1 MFPQEERSS
10 LVVLSWQFSLL
21 MGNNGGDSSNKTV
34 SGVSSNNTG
43 SNNTSSDN
51 TGSDDR
57 GVVDDVVGGVGGGP
71 GVHSNLGDVMNLMVN
86 LVSDQTGLGNEVGLH
101 SLVDG
106 GSGDSSHGRDVVD
119 NGGNNWG
126 HSGDGSSVSHSDRG
140 SVGNSSNG
148 SSVGDSDRGSVSHSG
163 DRSSVG
169 NSGDRGSG
177 NSSNTVASVTQTMSK
192 ETVSGVTKTMSSQAK
207 DRGIGLSGRSSH
219 GGAQDGG
226 KDNKGVHLAV
236 M

>member
-1 MFPQEERSS
+1 
-10 LVVLSWQFSLL
+10 
-21 MGNNGGDSSNKTV
+21 
-34 SGVSSNNTG
+34 
-43 SNNTSSDN
+43 
-51 TGSDDR
+51 
-57 GVVDDVVGGVGGGP
+57 
-71 GVHSNLGDVMNLMVN
+71 MNLMVN

-106 GSGDSSHGRDVVD
+106 GSGDSSHSRDVVD

-126 HSGDGSSVSHSDRG
+126 HSSDGSSVSHSDRG
-140 SVGNSSNG
+140 SVGNSSHGSSVGNSSNG
-148 SSVGDSDRGSVSHSG
+148 SSVG
-163 DRSSVG
+163 
-169 NSGDRGSG
+169 NS
-177 NSSNTVASVTQTMSK
+177 NNTVASVTQTMSE

-219 GGAQDGG
+219 GGAKDGG

>member
-1 MFPQEERSS
+1 MREAP
-10 LVVLSWQFSLL
+10 LVVLSWLFSLL
-21 MGNNGGDSSNKTV
+21 LGNNGSDSSNNTV
-34 SGVSSNNTG
+34 SGVTETVVSSNNTG
-43 SNNTSSDN
+43 SNNTSSDDTSSN
-51 TGSDDR
+51 DR
-57 GVVDDVVGGVGGGP
+57 SVVDDVVGGVGGGP

-86 LVSDQTGLGNEVGLH
+86 LVSDQTGLGNQVGLH
-101 SLVDG
+101 SLVNG

-119 NGGNNWG
+119 NRGNNWG
-126 HSGDGSSVSHSDRG
+126 HSSDRG
-140 SVGNSSNG
+140 SMGNSNRG
-148 SSVGDSDRGSVSHSG
+148 SVGDSHRGSMSNSG

-169 NSGDRGSG
+169 NSGDRGSCPH
-177 NSSNTVASVTQTMSK
+177 SSHTVTSITQTMSK
-192 ETVSGVTKTMSSQAK
+192 ETVSGVTKTMSSQAN

>member
-1 MFPQEERSS
+1 M
-10 LVVLSWQFSLL
+10 
-21 MGNNGGDSSNKTV
+21 
-34 SGVSSNNTG
+34 G
-43 SNNTSSDN
+43 SN
-51 TGSDDR
+51 DR

-86 LVSDQTGLGNEVGLH
+86 LVSDQAGLGNEVGLH
-101 SLVDG
+101 SLVDS
-106 GSGDSSHGRDVVD
+106 GSGDSSDSRDVVD

-140 SVGNSSNG
+140 SVGNSSHGSSVGNSSHGSSVSNSSNG
-148 SSVGDSDRGSVSHSG
+148 SSVGDSYRGGVSHSG

-192 ETVSGVTKTMSSQAK
+192 ETVSSQAK

>member
-1 MFPQEERSS
+1 
-10 LVVLSWQFSLL
+10 
-21 MGNNGGDSSNKTV
+21 
-34 SGVSSNNTG
+34 
-43 SNNTSSDN
+43 
-51 TGSDDR
+51 
-57 GVVDDVVGGVGGGP
+57 
-71 GVHSNLGDVMNLMVN
+71 MNLMVN

-106 GSGDSSHGRDVVD
+106 GSGDSSHSRDIVD

-140 SVGNSSNG
+140 SVGNSSHG
-148 SSVGDSDRGSVSHSG
+148 SSVGDSDRGGVSDSSN
-163 DRSSVG
+163 RSSVG

-192 ETVSGVTKTMSSQAK
+192 ETVSGVTKAMSSQAK

-219 GGAQDGG
+219 GGAKDGG

>member
-1 MFPQEERSS
+1 
-10 LVVLSWQFSLL
+10 
-21 MGNNGGDSSNKTV
+21 
-34 SGVSSNNTG
+34 
-43 SNNTSSDN
+43 
-51 TGSDDR
+51 
-57 GVVDDVVGGVGGGP
+57 
-71 GVHSNLGDVMNLMVN
+71 MNLMVN
-86 LVSDQTGLGNEVGLH
+86 LVSDQTGLGNEMGLH

-106 GSGDSSHGRDVVD
+106 GSGDSSHSRDVVD

-126 HSGDGSSVSHSDRG
+126 HSGDGSSV
-140 SVGNSSNG
+140 GNSSNG
-148 SSVGDSDRGSVSHSG
+148 SSVGDSYRGGVSHSG

-177 NSSNTVASVTQTMSK
+177 NSSNTVASVTQTMSE

-219 GGAQDGG
+219 GGAKDGG

>member
-1 MFPQEERSS
+1 
-10 LVVLSWQFSLL
+10 
-21 MGNNGGDSSNKTV
+21 
-34 SGVSSNNTG
+34 
-43 SNNTSSDN
+43 
-51 TGSDDR
+51 
-57 GVVDDVVGGVGGGP
+57 
-71 GVHSNLGDVMNLMVN
+71 MNLMVN

-106 GSGDSSHGRDVVD
+106 GSGDSSHSRDVVD

-140 SVGNSSNG
+140 SVGNSSHG
-148 SSVGDSDRGSVSHSG
+148 
-163 DRSSVG
+163 SSVG

-177 NSSNTVASVTQTMSK
+177 NSSNTVASVTQTMSE

-219 GGAQDGG
+219 GGAKDGG

>member
-1 MFPQEERSS
+1 
-10 LVVLSWQFSLL
+10 
-21 MGNNGGDSSNKTV
+21 
-34 SGVSSNNTG
+34 
-43 SNNTSSDN
+43 
-51 TGSDDR
+51 
-57 GVVDDVVGGVGGGP
+57 
-71 GVHSNLGDVMNLMVN
+71 MVN
-86 LVSDQTGLGNEVGLH
+86 LVSDQTGLGNQVGLH

-119 NGGNNWG
+119 NRSNNWG
-126 HSGDGSSVSHSDRG
+126 HSSDRG
-140 SVGNSSNG
+140 SVGSSNRG
-148 SSVGDSDRGSVSHSG
+148 SMGDSH
-163 DRSSVG
+163 SVG
-169 NSGDRGSG
+169 NSSDRGSG
-177 NSSNTVASVTQTMSK
+177 NSSNRGSMSHSSHTVTSITQTMSK